1 MLPLIESVQTDT
13 IECACHED
21 DYRSINIPASTEPH
35 ALNFT
40 LPSER
45 EASEPP
51 EARGLDRDGVRLMV
65 SRIETDRVLH
75 TRFRCLP
82 DVLTAGDTLVVNT
95 SGTMPAS
102 IPAIGRDNAP
112 YAVHLSTELTCPP
125 GLFPVLMLGCG
136 TQKGGQVNIPPS
148 CVPHSL
154 ETLT

>member
-1 MLPLIESVQTDT
+1 M
-13 IECACHED
+13 
-21 DYRSINIPASTEPH
+21 
-35 ALNFT
+35 NFT

-102 IPAIGRDNAP
+102 IPAIG
-112 YAVHLSTELTCPP
+112 
-125 GLFPVLMLGCG
+125 
-136 TQKGGQVNIPPS
+136 
-148 CVPHSL
+148 
-154 ETLT
+154 